1 MELHSSFSFL
11 VNVAET
17 FGYTPEAILQ
27 CDFNLLLSMI
37 KERNYITKKRNSSYG
52 ETRQDDDGDYYSMP
66 DFDTGEIKRIKKV
79 KVI

>member
-1 MELHSSFSFL
+1 
-11 VNVAET
+11 
-17 FGYTPEAILQ
+17 
-27 CDFNLLLSMI
+27 MI